1 MLEQTDGVVPPL
13 VLPQLL
19 VLRLAKHG
27 PVLLEVAEDREA
39 DRVPPVLPDPV
50 HKPPVPAHPRTTR
63 VGIVLTRATPQT
75 GRQRAH
81 QKMTSPWLPTC
92 ELTV

>member
-39 DRVPPVLPDPV
+39 DRVSPVLPDPV

-63 VGIVLTRATPQT
+63 VGIVLSRTDGTAACAPEDDI
-75 GRQRAH
+75 A
-81 QKMTSPWLPTC
+81 LVAD
-92 ELTV
+92 L